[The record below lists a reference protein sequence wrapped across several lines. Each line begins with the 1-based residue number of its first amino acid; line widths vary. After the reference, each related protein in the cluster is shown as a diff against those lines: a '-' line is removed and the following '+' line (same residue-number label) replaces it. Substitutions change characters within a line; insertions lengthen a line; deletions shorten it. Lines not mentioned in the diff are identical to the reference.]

1 MRLLIPCAVTL
12 LALGSSQTPPVTP
25 AVNVQTLGP
34 QVGQRAPDFTLTDQQ
49 GVTRTL
55 KSVLGPK
62 GAMIVFF
69 RSADW

>member
-1 MRLLIPCAVTL
+1 MRLLIPCAVAL
-12 LALGSSQTPPVTP
+12 LALGSSQTPPATP
-25 AVNVQTLGP
+25 AVDIQTLGP

-49 GVTRTL
+49 GTPRTL
-55 KSVLGPK
+55 KSLLGPK

>member
-1 MRLLIPCAVTL
+1 MRVLIPCAVAL
-12 LALGSSQTPPVTP
+12 LAVGPSQTPPAAP
-25 AVNVQTLGP
+25 AVNIQTLGP
-34 QVGQRAPDFTLTDQQ
+34 QVGQRAPDFALTDQQ
-49 GVTRTL
+49 GAQRTL